1 MSERLALAIGRFFT
15 RHRSLEDAEETGP
28 TELEPGFRAS
38 NMKKKRVCPSRLVSL
53 KPAGQ
58 ARVTLSLSDITQKS
72 KIRQDSWIQC
82 VPNHGIQVS

>member
-38 NMKKKRVCPSRLVSL
+38 NMKKKEGVPLTTCESEACGPSTGDAFFV
-53 KPAGQ
+53 
-58 ARVTLSLSDITQKS
+58 
-72 KIRQDSWIQC
+72 
-82 VPNHGIQVS
+82 